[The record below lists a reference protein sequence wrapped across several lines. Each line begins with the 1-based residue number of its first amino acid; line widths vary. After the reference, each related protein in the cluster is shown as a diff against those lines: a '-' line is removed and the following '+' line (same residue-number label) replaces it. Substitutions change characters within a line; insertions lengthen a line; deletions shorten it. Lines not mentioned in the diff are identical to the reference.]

1 MQRWKVWHFRL
12 LDNINL
18 IRELGGNL
26 DEIVL
31 AGGIAKSN
39 LWLQIIADVTGCVV
53 SLPEETEGAAF
64 GGALV
69 AGYGVGLYENIET
82 AIQQTVKI
90 RRGVCMPDP
99 KNHALYK
106 EMYEIYKGLY
116 PALKQTFARLGEL
129 REKQNA

>member
-1 MQRWKVWHFRL
+1 VAFSI
-12 LDNINL
+12 LDNIEL

-39 LWLQIIADVTGCVV
+39 LWLQIIADVTGCVI

-69 AGYGVGLYENIET
+69 AGIGAGIYPDVES

-90 RRGVCMPDP
+90 RRDVCKPDAN
-99 KNHALYK
+99 NHALYI
-106 EMYEIYKGLY
+106 EMYAIYKGLY
-116 PALKQTFARLGEL
+116 PALKDTFARLAEL
-129 REKQNA
+129 REKQNV